1 MGDVADIERRLDQM
15 LDVTVLHMT
24 PALLQS
30 WCTEVARGIQD
41 IGQIATRYGFAD
53 ARTMVNFI
61 AANEAIRK
69 RIKAERTAWHSE
81 ENLQIR
87 LRTLHGLALA
97 EAVPENARPM
107 FDPSTT
113 VAQRVDLLKA
123 FAAVAGVNGMPY
135 ATRGGEGG
143 SGEDGPKWSIQINF
157 QGAGK
162 TESINLRPPEGGPQI
177 EGEAPENDHA

>member
-1 MGDVADIERRLDQM
+1 MLDQ
-15 LDVTVLHMT
+15 TVLHMT

-53 ARTMVNFI
+53 AAAMYNFI
-61 AANEAIRK
+61 AANEPIRK
-69 RIKAERTAWHSE
+69 RIKAERTAWNTE

-87 LRTLHGLALA
+87 LRTLHGLALV

-113 VAQRVDLLKA
+113 VAQRVDLIKA
-123 FAAVAGVNGMPY
+123 FASVAGVNGMPNTGRPG
-135 ATRGGEGG
+135 AEGDGEGG
-143 SGEDGPKWSIQINF
+143 PRWSIQINF

-162 TESINLRPPEGGPQI
+162 SEEIKLRPAFGGSEVIDGSPEVSGG
-177 EGEAPENDHA
+177 DDT